1 MNSLK
6 LEFARRAKGKTRKDM
21 ADAIGKTENSWN
33 KKERGQVAF
42 SDEEKVIVARELGL
56 TLEQSNE
63 IFFDGELPNW

>member
-21 ADAIGKTENSWN
+21 ADAIGKTENAWN
-33 KKERGQVAF
+33 KKERGEVAF